1 MCNYQWQN
9 SPLTEIQIPER
20 FKDNV
25 LAYAKHLDA
34 SPLDEDSEIAI
45 VQQAIYQQSITYG
58 DKFQEHLLEQYKVY
72 LEMADRVSSRR
83 LQTNGFFITIFSGL
97 LAVITFIFNK
107 DTQLSATLQNVLLW
121 GLSLLGI
128 FLSILWRQA
137 INSSKILNSGKFK
150 VINAIENILP
160 CPGYYQEW
168 KIVKRKGYQR
178 ATVIENYLAW
188 IFLGFWII
196 FVVYLTFQIPQ
207 ISSFIKLMCQ

>member
-9 SPLTEIQIPER
+9 QPLTQIEIPER
-20 FKDNV
+20 FKANI
-25 LAYAKHLDA
+25 LAYAQRLDA
-34 SPLDEDSEIAI
+34 SPLDDDQEIAQ

-58 DKFQEHLLEQYKVY
+58 AKFQEHLLEQYKVY
-72 LEMADRVSSRR
+72 VEMADRISSRR

-107 DTQLSATLQNVLLW
+107 DTQLSGTLQNVLLW

-128 FLSILWRQA
+128 FLSLLWIQA

-168 KIVKRKGYQR
+168 NIVKGKGYQR
-178 ATVIENYLAW
+178 ATRIENFLAR
-188 IFLGFWII
+188 IFLGFWCI
-196 FVVYLTFQIPQ
+196 FVIYLITQIPA
-207 ISSFIKLMCQ
+207 IFSLIKLMCQ